1 MAKVRY
7 ASMPDWL
14 YRTLKI
20 TPAMDRECFRMHD
33 HDYGR
38 AGYTVLRWTRAETR
52 AEADENLRIRLIA
65 YGLPKSSAFLV
76 WLGCRLLKSNKWRK

>member
-20 TPAMDRECFRMHD
+20 TPAMDRERFRMPD
-33 HDYGR
+33 H
-38 AGYTVLRWTRAETR
+38 TVLRWTRAETR